1 MSVRQGIPTIGTIV
15 KVGTNTLHHV
25 TRIGTIGGAPNML
38 DATCMADTMKHSV
51 LGVRDAGSFEIDYLY
66 DNSDATSDYRVL
78 KALETAGDAVA
89 VEITVADGTKF
100 ASTGYVSNSVE
111 GAAVDEL
118 WKAKLT
124 VALQADWTVTNPAAQ

>member
-1 MSVRQGIPTIGTIV
+1 MSVRQGIPTIGTTV
-15 KVGTNTLHHV
+15 KVGTSTLHHV
-25 TRIGTIGGAPNML
+25 TSIGAIGGTPNML
-38 DATCMADTMKHSV
+38 DATCMADGMKRSV
-51 LGVRDAGSFEIDYLY
+51 PGVQDTSSFEIGYLY

-78 KALETAGDAVA
+78 KGLEAAGAAVA

-100 ASTGYVSNSVE
+100 ASTGYVSTNVE
-111 GAAVDEL
+111 AANVDEL

>member
-1 MSVRQGIPTIGTIV
+1 MSVRQGIPTIGTTV
-15 KVGTNTLHHV
+15 KVGTSTLHYV
-25 TRIGTIGGAPNML
+25 TSIGAIGGTPNML
-38 DATCMADTMKHSV
+38 DATCMADSMKRSV
-51 LGVRDAGSFEIDYLY
+51 PGVQDTSSFEIGYLY

-78 KALETAGDAVA
+78 KGLEAAGAAVA

-100 ASTGYVSNSVE
+100 ASTGYVSTNVE
-111 GAAVDEL
+111 AANVDEL